1 MKRNR
6 KKSDMEKNFKV
17 YCKNDGKSYGVS
29 LGTTLKEMAGKA
41 GISKVKDEKSGEE
54 YDVLAALVDN
64 KLKELSYCP
73 FDQCVVEFIG
83 YNHPDGRRTYNRSLS
98 FILQKAVREIFPD
111 KVLYIDHSLPSGTY
125 CEIRETAKKEDGRA
139 IAYPVSEEEIDKI
152 KARMRSIVE
161 EDLPFGKVKMST
173 EEATAVFSAHNQPE
187 KIELLNSLGF
197 CVCSMYELNG
207 DFDTFHGP
215 LVPSTGKIKNF
226 DLIQFRQGFCL
237 QLPLM
242 NDFTK
247 ITPMHRQSKIAS
259 TLEEYSQ
266 WCDIMGIHG
275 VGDLNRA
282 IHEGH
287 AVKLINI
294 AEALHERRYAD
305 IADMIYK
312 RRGQVKVVF
321 IAGPSSSGKTSSS
334 LRLALQ
340 CMVLG
345 LKPKVIE
352 LDNYFV
358 DREHT
363 PKDENGEYDFE
374 SLYAMDLD
382 FLNQQ
387 LNELIDGKEVEIP
400 KYDFKSGTRTFTGK
414 RMRLGEKDILIME
427 GIHALDPKMIPN
439 VDQSKVF
446 KVYASALTSLNLDE
460 NNDISTSD
468 NRLLRRMV
476 RDNRVRGITPE
487 STIERWNSVRRGE
500 ERNIFPYQ
508 ENADALFNSALI
520 FELPMLKYYAEPLL
534 MRIAPNSPA
543 YTEAVRLLKFLRYI
557 VALQPSEIEAIPP
570 TSIMRE
576 FIGGQTL

>member
-1 MKRNR
+1 
-6 KKSDMEKNFKV
+6 MEKNFKV

-111 KVLYIDHSLPSGTY
+111 KVLYIDHSLP
-125 CEIRETAKKEDGRA
+125 
-139 IAYPVSEEEIDKI
+139 
-152 KARMRSIVE
+152 
-161 EDLPFGKVKMST
+161 
-173 EEATAVFSAHNQPE
+173 
-187 KIELLNSLGF
+187 
-197 CVCSMYELNG
+197 

-363 PKDENGEYDFE
+363 PKDEDGEYDFE

-427 GIHALDPKMIPN
+427 GIHALDPKMIPD